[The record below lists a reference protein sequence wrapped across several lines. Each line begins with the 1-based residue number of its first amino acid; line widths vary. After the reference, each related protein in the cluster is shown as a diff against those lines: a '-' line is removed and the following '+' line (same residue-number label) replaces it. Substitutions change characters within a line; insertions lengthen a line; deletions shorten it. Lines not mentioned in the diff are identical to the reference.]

1 MGTLKKML
9 FVAAALILLVF
20 LFVLINRKPES
31 LANHEPPITTKKEFM
46 EGPFIF
52 YKEKGLELV
61 TAHVIGNQVDLVKDR
76 IDGKAAFKEFY
87 HVHST
92 IDGVHFSFKVLPNHS
107 VPSDIYPYG
116 SPILAI
122 SDIEGDFQY
131 LNDILRAQGV
141 IDSEYSWTFGTGRLV
156 VLGDIFDRGNRVT
169 ETFWLLYKLEQEA
182 ALAGGAVHVILGNH
196 EAMALSGDD
205 RYLHRKYRIIF
216 DKNRGKFKDYFN
228 NYTVLGRWLRTK
240 NAIEIIGN
248 ILFVHGGLSLELLEW
263 GLPIDRI
270 NEVVRNNV
278 DVDIF
283 RKRGATAEEKMV
295 MGSYGPLWYR
305 GLVDEDLEQEDV
317 DRILDHFAVEYIVVG
332 HTIVP
337 EVTMLYDKRVIAID
351 VDRRYKS
358 GQQALLIE
366 NGIFFTVDTESR
378 KSPLHPL
385 Q

>member
-1 MGTLKKML
+1 ML
-9 FVAAALILLVF
+9 FVAAALIILVI
-20 LFVLINRKPES
+20 LFVLINRNPES
-31 LANHEPPITTKKEFM
+31 LPNHEPPITIKKEFM

-61 TAHVIGNQVDLVKDR
+61 KAHVIGNHVELIKNR
-76 IDGKAAFKEFY
+76 IDEKAAYKELY
-87 HVHST
+87 NVHST
-92 IDGVHFSFKVLPNHS
+92 LEGVHFSFKVLPKHS
-107 VPSDIYPYG
+107 VPSDFYPYT

-122 SDIEGDFQY
+122 SDIEGDFEY
-131 LNDILRAQGV
+131 LNNILKSQGV

-228 NYTVLGRWLRTK
+228 NQTVLGRWLRTK

-248 ILFVHGGLSLELLEW
+248 ILFVHGGLSIELLEW
-263 GLPIDRI
+263 GVPIDQI
-270 NEVVRNNV
+270 NELVRNNV
-278 DVDIF
+278 DADIF
-283 RKRGATAEEKMV
+283 RKKGATAEEKMV

-305 GLVDEDLEQEDV
+305 GLVDEDLDQEDV
-317 DRILDHFAVEYIVVG
+317 DRILDHFAVEHIVVG
-332 HTIVP
+332 HTVVP
-337 EVTMLYDKRVIAID
+337 EVTMLYDKRIIAID
-351 VDRRYKS
+351 VDRRNKS
-358 GQQALLIE
+358 GHQALLVE
-366 NGIFFTVDTESR
+366 NGMFFRVDTES
-378 KSPLHPL
+378 KKLPLHPI